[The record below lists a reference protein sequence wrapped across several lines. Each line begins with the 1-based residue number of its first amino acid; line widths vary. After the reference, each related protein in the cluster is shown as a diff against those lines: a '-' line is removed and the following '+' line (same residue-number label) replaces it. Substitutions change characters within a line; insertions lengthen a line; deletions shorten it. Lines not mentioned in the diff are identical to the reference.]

1 MSQLTAVIPQGK
13 DRPLGMRILAVESSL
28 EAIGKADIGILSQ
41 ADASQ
46 LSAYYASASRLRR
59 YCS

>member
-1 MSQLTAVIPQGK
+1 MRSSRKAK
-13 DRPLGMRILAVESSL
+13 DRPLGMRMLAVESSL
-28 EAIGKADIGILSQ
+28 EVIGKSDIGILSQ